1 MKTKIKLHGRLA
13 KIFGNSFEFFN
24 IKKPIDAVN
33 AINTIHKNFK
43 ETIIA
48 DCKEGQNYELLVN
61 KKNVNAL
68 SLQHEQKIEEIEIVP
83 CIIGHGPFAAIAVGA
98 ASIAAGMGAFGALGA
113 AASAFFVTLGVGLVM
128 AGITYLM
135 TPIPENEPREIEAS
149 VKTES
154 FLFQSQNNV
163 ASQGAPVRLG
173 YGRLRVGSQVI
184 SSSVRNRDIESEEN
198 PFKEED
204 DIVPFSA
211 EAIARMFTIR
221 K

>member
-13 KIFGNSFEFFN
+13 KIFGDSFEFFN

-43 ETIIA
+43 ETIIT

-61 KKNVNAL
+61 KKSANAL

-83 CIIGHGPFAAIAVGA
+83 CIIGHGPVAAIAVGV
-98 ASIAAGMGAFGALGA
+98 ASVGFGIAATGAFAT
-113 AASAFFVTLGVGLVM
+113 AFFVTLGVGLIM
-128 AGITYLM
+128 AGVVYLM
-135 TPIPENEPREIEAS
+135 TPIPENEPREIEAT

-163 ASQGAPVRLG
+163 ASQGSPVRLG

-184 SSSVRNRDIESEEN
+184 ASSIRNKDTESEEN
-198 PFKEED
+198 PFLQDEEEGFEYELLRAFAN
-204 DIVPFSA
+204 P
-211 EAIARMFTIR
+211 TLL

>member
-61 KKNVNAL
+61 KKSVNAL
-68 SLQHEQKIEEIEIVP
+68 SLQHKQKIEEIEIVP
-83 CIIGHGPFAAIAVGA
+83 CIIGHGVGAAIAVGV
-98 ASIAAGMGAFGALGA
+98 ASVGFGIAATGTFATI
-113 AASAFFVTLGVGLVM
+113 FFISLGVGLIM

-135 TPIPENEPREIEAS
+135 TPIPEN
-149 VKTES
+149 
-154 FLFQSQNNV
+154 
-163 ASQGAPVRLG
+163 
-173 YGRLRVGSQVI
+173 
-184 SSSVRNRDIESEEN
+184 
-198 PFKEED
+198 
-204 DIVPFSA
+204 
-211 EAIARMFTIR
+211 
-221 K
+221 

>member
-43 ETIIA
+43 ETIMA

-61 KKNVNAL
+61 KKSVNAL

-83 CIIGHGPFAAIAVGA
+83 CIIGHGPVAAIAVGV
-98 ASIAAGMGAFGALGA
+98 ASVGFGIAATGAFAT
-113 AASAFFVTLGVGLVM
+113 AFFVTLGVGLIM
-128 AGITYLM
+128 AGVVYLM
-135 TPIPENEPREIEAS
+135 TPIPENEPREIEAT

-163 ASQGAPVRLG
+163 ASQGSPVRLG

-184 SSSVRNRDIESEEN
+184 ASSIRNKDTESEEN
-198 PFKEED
+198 PFLQDEEEGFEYELLRAFAN
-204 DIVPFSA
+204 P
-211 EAIARMFTIR
+211 TLL

>member
-61 KKNVNAL
+61 KKSVGAL
-68 SLQHEQKIEEIEIVP
+68 SLQHKQKIEEIEIVP
-83 CIIGHGPFAAIAVGA
+83 CIIGHGPVAAMAVGV
-98 ASIAAGMGAFGALGA
+98 ASVSFGAGLTGAF
-113 AASAFFVTLGVGLVM
+113 ASAFFISLGVGLIM
-128 AGITYLM
+128 AGVVYLM
-135 TPIPENEPREIEAS
+135 TPIPENEPREIEAT

-163 ASQGAPVRLG
+163 ASQGSPVRLG

-184 SSSVRNRDIESEEN
+184 ASSVRNKDIESEEN
-198 PFKEED
+198 PFLED
-204 DIVPFSA
+204 DDILPFSA
-211 EAIARMFTIR
+211 EAIARMLTIR

>member
-13 KIFGNSFEFFN
+13 KIFGDSFEFFN

-48 DCKEGQNYELLVN
+48 DYKDGQNYELLVN
-61 KKNVNAL
+61 KKSVDAL

-83 CIIGHGPFAAIAVGA
+83 CIIGHGIGAIVVGA
-98 ASIAAGMGAFGALGA
+98 ASVAFGIAATGAFAT
-113 AASAFFVTLGVGLVM
+113 AFFVTLGVGLIM
-128 AGITYLM
+128 AGVVYLL
-135 TPIPENEPREIEAS
+135 TPIPENEPREVEAT

-163 ASQGAPVRLG
+163 ASQGSPVRLG

-184 SSSVRNRDIESEEN
+184 ASSVRNRDSESEEN
-198 PFKEED
+198 PFLED
-204 DIVPFSA
+204 SDILPFGV
-211 EAIARMFTIR
+211 EAIARMLTT

>member
-61 KKNVNAL
+61 KKSVDAL
-68 SLQHEQKIEEIEIVP
+68 SLQHKQKIEEIEIVP
-83 CIIGHGPFAAIAVGA
+83 CIIGHGPVAAMAVGV
-98 ASIAAGMGAFGALGA
+98 ASVSFGAGLTGAF
-113 AASAFFVTLGVGLVM
+113 ASAFFISLGVGLIM
-128 AGITYLM
+128 AGVVYLM
-135 TPIPENEPREIEAS
+135 TPIPENEPREIEAT

-163 ASQGAPVRLG
+163 ASQGSPVRLG

-184 SSSVRNRDIESEEN
+184 ASSVRNKDIESEEN
-198 PFKEED
+198 PFLED
-204 DIVPFSA
+204 DDILPFSA
-211 EAIARMFTIR
+211 EAIARMLTIR

>member
-13 KIFGNSFEFFN
+13 KIFGDSFEFFN

-43 ETIIA
+43 DTIIT

-61 KKNVNAL
+61 KKSVNAL
-68 SLQHEQKIEEIEIVP
+68 SLQHKQKIEEIEIVP
-83 CIIGHGPFAAIAVGA
+83 CIIGHGPVAAIGIGAAAIGVGA
-98 ASIAAGMGAFGALGA
+98 VVGFGTAMGAFFL
-113 AASAFFVTLGVGLVM
+113 TLGMGLIM

-184 SSSVRNRDIESEEN
+184 SSSVRNRNIESEEN

-204 DIVPFSA
+204 DELSIEEIVRAMLTLPV
-211 EAIARMFTIR
+211 T

>member
-43 ETIIA
+43 ETIIT

-61 KKNVNAL
+61 KKSANAL

-83 CIIGHGPFAAIAVGA
+83 CIIGHGPVAAIAVGV
-98 ASIAAGMGAFGALGA
+98 ASVGFGIAATGAFAT
-113 AASAFFVTLGVGLVM
+113 AFFVTLGVGLIM
-128 AGITYLM
+128 AGVVYLM
-135 TPIPENEPREIEAS
+135 TPIPENEPREIEAT

-163 ASQGAPVRLG
+163 ASQGSPVRLG

-184 SSSVRNRDIESEEN
+184 ASSIRNKDTESEEN
-198 PFKEED
+198 PFLQDEEEGFEYELLRAFAN
-204 DIVPFSA
+204 P
-211 EAIARMFTIR
+211 TLL

>member
-13 KIFGNSFEFFN
+13 KIFGDSFEFFN

-43 ETIIA
+43 ETIIT

-61 KKNVNAL
+61 KKSANAL

-83 CIIGHGPFAAIAVGA
+83 CIIGHGPVAAIAVGV
-98 ASIAAGMGAFGALGA
+98 ASVGFGIAATGAFAT
-113 AASAFFVTLGVGLVM
+113 AFFVTLGVGLIM
-128 AGITYLM
+128 AGVVYLM
-135 TPIPENEPREIEAS
+135 TPIPENEPREIEAT

-163 ASQGAPVRLG
+163 ASQGSPVRLG

-184 SSSVRNRDIESEEN
+184 ASSIRNKDTELEEN
-198 PFKEED
+198 QFLD
-204 DIVPFSA
+204 DEGVHGKHSTLLKM
-211 EAIARMFTIR
+211 RYLT

>member
-13 KIFGNSFEFFN
+13 KIFGDSFEFFN

-61 KKNVNAL
+61 KKSVNAL
-68 SLQHEQKIEEIEIVP
+68 SLQHKQKIEEIEIVP
-83 CIIGHGPFAAIAVGA
+83 CVIGHGPFGAIAVGVI
-98 ASIAAGMGAFGALGA
+98 SVGVGVGMSGA
-113 AASAFFVTLGVGLVM
+113 AAAFFVSLGVGLIM

-135 TPIPENEPREIEAS
+135 TPIPQNEPREIEAS

-173 YGRLRVGSQVI
+173 YGRLRVG
-184 SSSVRNRDIESEEN
+184 
-198 PFKEED
+198 
-204 DIVPFSA
+204 
-211 EAIARMFTIR
+211 
-221 K
+221 

>member
-61 KKNVNAL
+61 KKSVNAL
-68 SLQHEQKIEEIEIVP
+68 SLQHKQKIEEIEIVP
-83 CIIGHGPFAAIAVGA
+83 CIIGHGIGAVIAGGLSV
-98 ASIAAGMGAFGALGA
+98 AAGLGAFGAMGA
-113 AASAFFVTLGVGLVM
+113 FASAFFVSLGVGLIM
-128 AGITYLM
+128 AGVVYLL
-135 TPIPENEPREIEAS
+135 TPIPENEPREIEAT

-163 ASQGAPVRLG
+163 ASQGSPVRLG

-184 SSSVRNRDIESEEN
+184 ASSVRNKDIESEEN
-198 PFKEED
+198 PFLEED
-204 DIVPFSA
+204 DILPFSA
-211 EAIARMFTIR
+211 EAIARMLTMP